1 MNVDLEPYIY
11 RPHPIYRLPSRED
24 AAVACRTPAGE
35 KEFREAMHKRG
46 LAIYNE
52 FNDPFRYG
60 HEPSHWNTADKLL
73 DESDEL
79 LISGGNRSGKTEY
92 AAKYAMKTLI
102 GKKDARVVCFHTTH
116 QSSLQNQQPV
126 IYKYLPVEY
135 RRKMKGRVENVSYSQ
150 KNGFT
155 ENTFILPEGAQC
167 WFMHYSQ
174 DRRTVEGLEAD
185 LIWCDELV
193 PMDLLETLR
202 YRLVT
207 RAGKLIVSFTP
218 IEGYSMTVKDMISG
232 GEVTEWR
239 DSELL
244 PGKNLPSGP
253 EGKMPYTMRCRRP
266 RSSAIWFHTKWNPF
280 NPYEEL
286 KKRVHGLHDGEVMV
300 RAYGWATAT
309 SGAQF
314 PRFNDDHIINH
325 ADLPTHGVNYMVADP
340 AGARNWFMIWARVV
354 DDRVYIYREFPDRSM
369 GDWTIPSH
377 KADGSPGPAQKSGG
391 GGLAIWQ
398 YKRLI
403 KDVEN
408 GEEVFLRLIDPRAAS
423 SRSLDGNCILDKLHI
438 DENGEEPMH
447 FYPAPGKHID
457 EGVAL
462 VNDLLYY
469 DQSRSV
475 DDENYPRLYISDRCP
490 NLIYAMREWTNADGD
505 RGACKDPIDCLRYL
519 VTDDN
524 LMVEEGCLEQRGGGS
539 Y

>member
-1 MNVDLEPYIY
+1 
-11 RPHPIYRLPSRED
+11 
-24 AAVACRTPAGE
+24 
-35 KEFREAMHKRG
+35 
-46 LAIYNE
+46 
-52 FNDPFRYG
+52 
-60 HEPSHWNTADKLL
+60 
-73 DESDEL
+73 
-79 LISGGNRSGKTEY
+79 
-92 AAKYAMKTLI
+92 
-102 GKKDARVVCFHTTH
+102 
-116 QSSLQNQQPV
+116 
-126 IYKYLPVEY
+126 
-135 RRKMKGRVENVSYSQ
+135 
-150 KNGFT
+150 
-155 ENTFILPEGAQC
+155 
-167 WFMHYSQ
+167 
-174 DRRTVEGLEAD
+174 
-185 LIWCDELV
+185 
-193 PMDLLETLR
+193 
-202 YRLVT
+202 
-207 RAGKLIVSFTP
+207 
-218 IEGYSMTVKDMISG
+218 MTVKDMISG

-244 PGKNLPSGP
+244 PGKNLPAGP

-266 RSSAIWFHTKWNPF
+266 RANAIWFHTKWNPY

-314 PRFNDDHIINH
+314 PRFNDDHIVRHSKIPAGGINFC
-325 ADLPTHGVNYMVADP
+325 VADP
-340 AGARNWFMIWARVV
+340 AGSRNWCLIWGKVV
-354 DDRVYIYREFPDRSM
+354 DGRVYIYREWPDRSM

-398 YKRLI
+398 YKRQI
-403 KDVEN
+403 KEVEN
-408 GEEVFLRLIDPRAAS
+408 GEEIFLRLIDPRAAS
-423 SRSLDGNCILDKLHI
+423 ARSLDGNCILDKLHL

-462 VNDLLYY
+462 INDLLYY
-469 DQSRSV
+469 DQTRSV
-475 DDENYPRLYISDRCP
+475 DDENYPRLYISDKCP

-519 VTDDN
+519 VTDAN